1 MQMLLDRAK
10 PELKQALDSFREI
23 YPHTVNKVE
32 RELREKRLVV
42 DLTFDCMLDMR
53 MMVRD
58 NGSEFDILDP
68 WAQFEDLK

>member
-10 PELKQALDSFREI
+10 PQLKEALDYFREI

-42 DLTFDCMLDMR
+42 DLTYDCMLDMR

-58 NGSEFDILDP
+58 NGSEFDLLDP